1 MPVKK
6 KTASKRAVKVIP
18 APAPEPIKVG
28 RPVTTESGN
37 VFIIQKAIPIS
48 GTYRS
53 LGPNLRYP
61 FSEMLP
67 GDSFEIKTNEK
78 EARKVV
84 SRMSSSCSSYVK
96 TRNTAAKFTVR
107 RTGTETVR
115 VWRIK

>member
-6 KTASKRAVKVIP
+6 KTANKRTVKVI
-18 APAPEPIKVG
+18 PAPEPIKVG
-28 RPVTTESGN
+28 RPVTTESGS

-61 FSEMLP
+61 FSEMLA

-107 RTGTETVR
+107 RTSTETVR
-115 VWRIK
+115 VWRIR